1 MKQKGLDINIPN
13 WSMFGVTR
21 AVVNVFK
28 KEHEGGVLYTSALLI
43 WLNDGVEVE
52 EGEEKT
58 ITIFTDVVLDD
69 PKKCAM
75 IVAEYASSLFNEL
88 TSYVYVFGDDGE
100 IIDEFDLNDIPDD
113 ELPELNFEDYD
124 FEDLNKKVIH

>member
-58 ITIFTDVVLDD
+58 ITIFTDVVLGD

-124 FEDLNKKVIH
+124 FEDPDKKVIH